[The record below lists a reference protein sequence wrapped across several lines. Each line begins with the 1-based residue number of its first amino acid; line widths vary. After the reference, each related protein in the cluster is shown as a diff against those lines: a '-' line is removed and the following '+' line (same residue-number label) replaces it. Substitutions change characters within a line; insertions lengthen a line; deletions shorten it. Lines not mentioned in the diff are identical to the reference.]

1 MIAGGCLIYAG
12 KGEWCGEEGDGDG
25 QNARNRLFSLIC
37 SRFLLFSR
45 VCSHFLLLSLV
56 CTMGNSPADFNMSLR
71 LTLAIPRAGVLFCVP
86 AVYFG
91 NFPRRLFGRWPR
103 QRGAAEIGPLCMT
116 GERWGVAEKQ
126 PPPSLG
132 RVGLF
137 LRIHQTLPRAGVA
150 EKQGM
155 AFRGLCPEFLSG
167 AYEGHGKA

>member
-1 MIAGGCLIYAG
+1 MRRGGRG
-12 KGEWCGEEGDGDG
+12 
-25 QNARNRLFSLIC
+25 ARAKREKPSVSSYLLSFSHVC
-37 SRFLLFSR
+37 SCFLLFS
-45 VCSHFLLLSLV
+45 SV

-71 LTLAIPRAGVLFCVP
+71 LTLAIPRAGGLFCVP

-103 QRGAAEIGPLCMT
+103 QRGVAEIGHLWT
-116 GERWGVAEKQ
+116 AWHGVGVAEKQ

-137 LRIHQTLPRAGVA
+137 YRIHQTLPRAGVA

-167 AYEGHGKA
+167 AYKGHGKA

>member
-1 MIAGGCLIYAG
+1 MRRGGRV
-12 KGEWCGEEGDGDG
+12 
-25 QNARNRLFSLIC
+25 ARAKREKPSVSSYLLSFSHVC
-37 SRFLLFSR
+37 SCFLLFS
-45 VCSHFLLLSLV
+45 SV

-71 LTLAIPRAGVLFCVP
+71 LTLAIQRAGGLCCVLSVCLANSPGGFP
-86 AVYFG
+86 AG
-91 NFPRRLFGRWPR
+91 GRGGAGL
-103 QRGAAEIGPLCMT
+103 QRSATYGRHGME
-116 GERWGVAEKQ
+116 WGVAEKR
-126 PPPSLG
+126 PPPSPG